1 MEADE
6 LLFELCA
13 FPFFILF
20 IKELQTLWDLVNY
33 TAIIFVEATG
43 HIFSKIELDC
53 VKLYLENNG

>member
-13 FPFFILF
+13 FPFFIFF

-43 HIFSKIELDC
+43 HIFSKIELNC
-53 VKLYLENNG
+53 VKL